1 MTMKQS
7 RLSLWAPAVELMA
20 DAPATERLSQVIA
33 HSMAP
38 AFLLGAVAGFV
49 ALLMGRMNGIID
61 RMRTINA
68 IADDDTVRVHLKRD
82 LPRLERRAKLV
93 NQAIYFAVGS
103 AICTTLL
110 LMTAFTAAFFRLR
123 HEPGA
128 GLLFLMALA
137 LMCAALVTLAREVRI
152 ALSEFDHHP

>member
-1 MTMKQS
+1 MLEPGLGLIAAAAT
-7 RLSLWAPAVELMA
+7 
-20 DAPATERLSQVIA
+20 TERLSQVIA

-68 IADDDTVRVHLKRD
+68 IPDHDTARAYLRSD
-82 LPRLERRAKLV
+82 LARLERRAKLV
-93 NQAIYFAVGS
+93 NKAIYFAVGS
-103 AICTTLL
+103 AISTTLL
-110 LMTAFTAAFFRLR
+110 LMTAFVAAFFGLR
-123 HEPGA
+123 HELGA
-128 GLLFLMALA
+128 GALFLMALA

-152 ALSEFDHHP
+152 ALSEFDHHA